1 MKPTKQKKASGP
13 IKSKKDIQKN
23 PDKHI
28 DQDFEGYPHHPAKD
42 EIIKPRTKTQK
53 KTARIHSK
61 TKTSQ

>member
-1 MKPTKQKKASGP
+1 MKPAKQKKHPDAMRE
-13 IKSKKDIQKN
+13 KEDVQRN

-42 EIIKPRTKTQK
+42 EIVKPQTKVQK
-53 KTARIHSK
+53 KVAGVHSK